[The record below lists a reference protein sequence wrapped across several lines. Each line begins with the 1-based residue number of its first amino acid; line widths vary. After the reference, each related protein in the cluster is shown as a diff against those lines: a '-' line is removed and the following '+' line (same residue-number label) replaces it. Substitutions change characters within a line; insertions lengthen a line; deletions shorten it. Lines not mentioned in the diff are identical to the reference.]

1 MPPKDTEKEK
11 RALRKSQRS
20 EEEKERERQK
30 DRERKAKKKLTQS
43 DEEKAKEREAQRERK
58 AKKRSEMTIEE
69 QELVKAKDRDR
80 KEKKVDKYV
89 NNDWLIHLKEYN
101 RLYNIKR
108 RENQTTAAYEYE
120 IVANLL
126 SMRRLRSSR
135 NGKEHLLDNLE
146 AKQGMRLMK
155 EQGYLK
161 PFQNRAFREIDECEL
176 WTMFMKRGKDFAEIL
191 NQRNP
196 EMATKVTEIIEA
208 KKQKE
213 AEKRAKEKEI
223 EDRGY
228 WRMNPTNESYYWTG
242 INPPGPDNPHPDEL
256 EPEPLCGEE
265 LTPEDAL
272 IEKKWDELH
281 FQWYREMV
289 AEEKKERREERN
301 RIARENYH
309 KRKAE
314 TEAELLKPIEVP
326 DFELSEYEKIR
337 EQNIRERNE
346 ALEAA
351 GFKKM

>member
-1 MPPKDTEKEK
+1 MSQKDTEKEK

-20 EEEKERERQK
+20 EEEKEIERQK

-43 DEEKAKEREAQRERK
+43 DEEKAKERRDKRESM

-80 KEKKVDKYV
+80 KAKKFDTYV
-89 NNDWLIHLKEYN
+89 NDDWLTLLKEYN
-101 RLYNIKR
+101 RLYNVKR
-108 RENQTTAAYEYE
+108 RENQTTAAHEYE
-120 IVANLL
+120 IVDNLL
-126 SMRRLRSSR
+126 CMRRYRSSR
-135 NGKEHLLDNLE
+135 NLE
-146 AKQGMRLMK
+146 AKEEMRRMK
-155 EQGYLK
+155 EYGFIK
-161 PFQNRAFREIDECEL
+161 PFQNRNFREIDECEL
-176 WTMFMKRGKDFAEIL
+176 WTRFIKRGKDFADIL
-191 NQRNP
+191 KQRNP

-256 EPEPLCGEE
+256 EPEPIIGEE

-272 IEKKWDELH
+272 LAKKWDELH

-309 KRKAE
+309 KRKVE

-326 DFELSEYEKIR
+326 DLELSEYEKIR
-337 EQNIRERNE
+337 EQNIKERNE
-346 ALEAA
+346 ALKAA
-351 GFKKM
+351 GFMLKN